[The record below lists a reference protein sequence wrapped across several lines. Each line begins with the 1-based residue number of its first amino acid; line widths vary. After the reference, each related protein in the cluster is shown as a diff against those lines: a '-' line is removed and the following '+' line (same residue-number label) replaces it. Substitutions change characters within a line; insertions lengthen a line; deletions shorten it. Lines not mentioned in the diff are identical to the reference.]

1 MRGLADGGVVHVEI
15 VADRAHH
22 HLAGIEPD
30 ADLHLAA
37 MSAPDPLAVTPDRAL
52 HGQGGVA
59 GPYSVI
65 LMGNGGAEQR
75 HDAITHPLVDG
86 PLVAMHGRHLALQ
99 HRVEERPRGR
109 GRPATPSSL

>member
-1 MRGLADGGVVHVEI
+1 MEV

-37 MSAPDPLAVTPDRAL
+37 MCAPDLLAVAPDRVL

-59 GPYSVI
+59 GPYSVV

-75 HDAITHPLVDG
+75 HDAITHHLVDG
-86 PLVAMHGRHLALQ
+86 PLIAMHGRHHAL
-99 HRVEERPRGR
+99 
-109 GRPATPSSL
+109 